1 VEDDNNNKQGK
12 NQVVEAWR
20 LDDVWECGCSAARLA
35 AWDWLATWPA
45 GGYRPAPYCRPAPGR
60 LLLRLSSC

>member
-20 LDDVWECGCSAARLA
+20 LDDAWAARLA
-35 AWDWLATWPA
+35 AWDWLAGW
-45 GGYRPAPYCRPAPGR
+45 R
-60 LLLRLSSC
+60 LLLRLPPC